1 MNQVD
6 QLMALLENKEV
17 VVKGVGEGENDK
29 WIWREGLAGGKVNIY
44 NFKEKV
50 NIGLC
55 FNAYGK

>member
-1 MNQVD
+1 
-6 QLMALLENKEV
+6 MALLENKEV